1 MNSKELNILGI
12 RNWEWIAEKYDQPN
26 LLLGNGFSVNIAEQ
40 FNYKSLFE
48 EFIKNA
54 DEEFSELFKMF
65 GTTNFEII
73 QEYLTHSTKVNK
85 IFDLETE
92 RIYNAI
98 ENLKNGLIKTI
109 NKVHPRFKEIDINQI
124 DRLTK
129 QLVDDFGDVYSLNY
143 DMFLYHLIMHSVD
156 LYKNKQRKMAYQ
168 DYFWGNSNSETIDF
182 VPFQKFTHYKNVF
195 YLHGA
200 LCYFKN
206 NIVDYKIL
214 RKPEIELI
222 EVIENKIREDKF
234 PLFVSEGTSL
244 DKLKSIERS
253 NYLSFCLRKLKT
265 DRKPLLVFGTSLSSN
280 DKHIVNAICQNKRE
294 LIIAIYVGNKTE
306 SVLNREVSEFKEM
319 FDEKCLSIDFIN
331 SNSLFNF

>member
-1 MNSKELNILGI
+1 MNSKELNLLGI
-12 RNWEWIAEKYDQPN
+12 REWKWISKNYDKPN
-26 LLLGNGFSVNIAEQ
+26 LLLGNGFSVNIADQ

-54 DEEFSELFKMF
+54 DKEFSALFKMF

-73 QEYLTHSTKVNK
+73 QEYLTHSTKVNQ

-92 RIYNAI
+92 RIFKAI

-109 NKVHPRFKEIDINQI
+109 NKVHPRFKEIDLNQI

-156 LYKNKQRKMAYQ
+156 LYKQSEREVAYQ
-168 DYFWGNSNSETIDF
+168 DYFWGNSNSETIEF
-182 VPFQKFTHYKNVF
+182 VPFQNLKHYKHVY

-206 NIVDYKIL
+206 DIIDYKIL
-214 RKPEIELI
+214 RKPAIELI
-222 EVIENKIREDKF
+222 EVIENKIREGKF
-234 PLFVSEGTSL
+234 PLFVSEGTSS
-244 DKLKSIERS
+244 DKLKSIGRS
-253 NYLSFCLRKLKT
+253 NYLNFCLRKLKT
-265 DRKPLLVFGTSLSSN
+265 DKAPLLVFGTSLSSN
-280 DKHIVNAICQNKRE
+280 DKHIVDAICQNNRD
-294 LIIAIYVGNKTE
+294 LIIAVYIGNKTE
-306 SVLNREVSEFKEM
+306 TILNREVAEFKEM
-319 FDEKCLSIDFIN
+319 FDKKCLSIDFIN
-331 SNSLFNF
+331 SNSLFKF